1 VPDWKPEITRRL
13 IGLQL
18 ASAREAAIVEEL
30 AQYLEDCYAELLAS
44 GASRAEAYEQALAE
58 LGGSEFLTRELRR
71 VERQAPQDPIVLG
84 TNRRA
89 NMLTDLWQDL
99 RFGARMLLKQPG
111 FTLIAV
117 VTLALGIGANTAIFT
132 VVNAALLRALPY
144 QAPER
149 LVHLFETTP
158 QKDYAQREFS
168 YPDYQDYQRSQS
180 FDGLAAYTGGGGI
193 LTGRGDPQRVFAPAA
208 SANFFAVLGVEPL
221 LGRAFRA
228 RDDQPGAERVT
239 VLTYSLWR
247 RLFGGDKGV
256 IGQTLTIS
264 NAPYTVVGVLPPSF
278 QFALRPA
285 DLWLPYQ
292 PTQNQLTRRF
302 MHGTNLIGRLRA
314 GISLEQAQTE
324 AGAITAR
331 IAEEHKDS
339 HAGTR
344 LLLTPL
350 REQVTGA
357 IKPVLLA
364 LLAAVGFVLLMVCA
378 NLASLLLARSLARQ
392 KDMALRAALGAT
404 RGRIIRQ
411 LLTEAGLLSLLG
423 GLGGLLIAR
432 WGLNALIAA
441 LPQNQLLAMPFFAT
455 LRLDT
460 SILLFALALA
470 TLTGF
475 AFGLAPALEA
485 SRLDLQ
491 EALKE
496 GGHSTGGV
504 ARRRLRGALVV
515 TEIALAVV
523 LLAGAGLMMKSLLRL
538 MRVNIGF
545 DPANVLT
552 MTVVLPTSK
561 YTEAQRDIAY
571 FQQLRES
578 LAILPGIKGVGTVD
592 ILPLQPGNTTRFTVE
607 GEPIPPPGQETN
619 ANYRVVSADYFSTLG
634 VPLSQG
640 RAFAESDQANA
651 KQVGIINKSLA
662 DKLLGGR
669 DPVGRQLKFPGFP
682 NAKMEIVGVVGDVKV
697 TQLDQATRP
706 ALYVPFTQN
715 ASIFANLVVRANGDA
730 ASLANAVRERCRALE
745 PDVAIFNVQTME
757 TLMAQTPA
765 AFTRRFS
772 AWLIGVFAIV
782 ALLLAAIGVYGVVSY
797 AVSQQTRE
805 IGLRM
810 ALGAQPRDILRM
822 ALRQGLSL
830 ALVGMALGAVAA
842 LALTRWLNSLLYDVS
857 ARDPLTFAL
866 VIGALALVALA
877 ACWLPARRATKVD
890 PLVALRQE

>member
-1 VPDWKPEITRRL
+1 M
-13 IGLQL
+13 
-18 ASAREAAIVEEL
+18 REAAIVEEL
-30 AQYLEDCYAELLAS
+30 AQYLEDYCAELLAG
-44 GASRAEAYEQALAE
+44 GATEAEAYRQTLTE
-58 LGGSEFLTRELRR
+58 LDGSELLAHELRR
-71 VERQAPQDPIVLG
+71 AERRITPEPIVLG

-89 NMLTDLWQDL
+89 NMMTDLWQDL

-111 FTLIAV
+111 FTLVAV

-208 SANFFAVLGVEPL
+208 SANFFTVLGVEPL
-221 LGRAFRA
+221 LGRTFRA
-228 RDDQPGAERVT
+228 GEDQPGAERVT

-247 RLFGGDKGV
+247 RLFGGAKGV
-256 IGQTLTIS
+256 IGQTLTIG
-264 NAPYTVVGVLPPSF
+264 NTPYTVVGVLPPSF

-292 PTQNQLTRRF
+292 PTQNQITRRF

-324 AGAITAR
+324 AGAIAAR
-331 IAEEHKDS
+331 IAEEHKES

-350 REQVTGA
+350 QEQVTGA
-357 IKPVLLA
+357 IKPMLLA

-378 NLASLLLARSLARQ
+378 NVASLLLARSLARQ

-432 WGLNALIAA
+432 LGLDALIAA
-441 LPQNQLLAMPFFAT
+441 LPQNQLLALPFFAT

-460 SILLFALALA
+460 GILLFALALA

-475 AFGLAPALEA
+475 VFGLAPALEA

-496 GGHSTGGV
+496 GGHSTGGGS
-504 ARRRLRGALVV
+504 RRRLRGALVV

-523 LLAGAGLMMKSLLRL
+523 LLAGAGLMMKSMLRL

-552 MTVVLPTSK
+552 MTVVLPASK
-561 YTEAQRDIAY
+561 YTETQRDIAY

-578 LAILPGIKGVGTVD
+578 LATAPGVKGVGTVD

-619 ANYRVVSADYFSTLG
+619 ANYRVVSPDYFSALG
-634 VPLSQG
+634 VPLLQG

-682 NAKMEIVGVVGDVKV
+682 NATMEIVGVVGDVKV
-697 TQLDQATRP
+697 TQLDQAIRP

-715 ASIFANLVVRANGDA
+715 ASIFANLVIRANGDA

-772 AWLIGVFAIV
+772 AWLIGIFAIV

-805 IGLRM
+805 IGVRM
-810 ALGAQPRDILRM
+810 ALGAQRRDILRM
-822 ALRQGLSL
+822 ALWQGLSL

-890 PLVALRQE
+890 PLVALRHN

>member
-1 VPDWKPEITRRL
+1 L
-13 IGLQL
+13 SG
-18 ASAREAAIVEEL
+18 S
-30 AQYLEDCYAELLAS
+30 ELLA
-44 GASRAEAYEQALAE
+44 
-58 LGGSEFLTRELRR
+58 RELRR
-71 VERQAPQDPIVLG
+71 MERQITQEPIALG
-84 TNRRA
+84 TNRRT
-89 NMLTDLWQDL
+89 NMIAELWQDL